1 MNHDSHT
8 QSLLTTFYVKNI
20 FRLQFHTN
28 SNKNKYLKQKN
39 LIFLEDFQSL
49 KDVRLCYKRGVIVNL
64 GILLLGIIGVIAV
77 FSSQIANGLSIRM
90 LLQPTAFIIVIG
102 GTICATILN
111 FDKKTLIIA
120 IKNAIEVF
128 KKEKSNTNQIIK
140 EIMQLSI
147 YARKNGL
154 LALGSVLD
162 DVTDTF
168 LQRGLQLVVD
178 IGNPQ
183 LIYDILSSEISY
195 EEEEELISSRVFEAL
210 GGYAPT
216 FGLVGAVLGLINVLK
231 DLTAVDALGYGIAT
245 AFVSTLYGVGIAN
258 LLFLPIAGNLKQKTR
273 EKILFKE
280 LILQGIVSICLQE
293 SPTILEEKL
302 IGYTKTHDRG

>member
-1 MNHDSHT
+1 
-8 QSLLTTFYVKNI
+8 
-20 FRLQFHTN
+20 
-28 SNKNKYLKQKN
+28 
-39 LIFLEDFQSL
+39 
-49 KDVRLCYKRGVIVNL
+49 VNL
-64 GILLLGIIGVIAV
+64 VVVLLGLIGVGTV
-77 FSSQIANGLSIRM
+77 LGTEMSNGLSLRM

-102 GTICATILN
+102 GTLCATILN
-111 FDKKTLIIA
+111 FDINTLKIA
-120 IKNAIEVF
+120 FLNSFSIFRKDD
-128 KKEKSNTNQIIK
+128 SNTNNIIK

-154 LALGSVLD
+154 LSLGRTIEQIESP
-162 DVTDTF
+162 F
-168 LQRGLQLVVD
+168 LARGLQLVVD

-183 LIYDILSSEISY
+183 LIYDILSSEIAY

-216 FGLVGAVLGLINVLK
+216 FGLVGAVLGLINVVK
-231 DLTAVDALGYGIAT
+231 DLSTIDNLGAGIAT

-258 LLFLPIAGNLKQKTR
+258 LIFLPVAGNLKQKTR

-280 LILQGIVSICLQE
+280 IMLQGIISICLQE

-302 IGYTKTHDRG
+302 MAYAKYHG

>member
-1 MNHDSHT
+1 M
-8 QSLLTTFYVKNI
+8 
-20 FRLQFHTN
+20 
-28 SNKNKYLKQKN
+28 
-39 LIFLEDFQSL
+39 
-49 KDVRLCYKRGVIVNL
+49 NL

-77 FSSQIANGLSIRM
+77 FSGQIANGLSVRM
-90 LLQPTAFIIVIG
+90 LLQPTAFIIVLG
-102 GTICATILN
+102 GTFCATILN
-111 FDKKTLIIA
+111 FDKKTLLIA
-120 IKNAIEVF
+120 IQNAIGIF
-128 KKEKSNTNQIIK
+128 NREKSNTNEIIK

-154 LALGSVLD
+154 LALGNVLNEVND
-162 DVTDTF
+162 NF
-168 LQRGLQLVVD
+168 LARGLQLVVD

-216 FGLVGAVLGLINVLK
+216 FGLVGAVFGLINVLK
-231 DLTAVDALGYGIAT
+231 DLTAIDTLGYGIAT

-258 LLFLPIAGNLKQKTR
+258 ILFLPIAGNLKQRTR

-302 IGYTKTHDRG
+302 LAYTKSHDRGQI

>member
-1 MNHDSHT
+1 M
-8 QSLLTTFYVKNI
+8 
-20 FRLQFHTN
+20 
-28 SNKNKYLKQKN
+28 
-39 LIFLEDFQSL
+39 
-49 KDVRLCYKRGVIVNL
+49 NL
-64 GILLLGIIGVIAV
+64 GILLLGVIGVIAV
-77 FSSQIANGLSIRM
+77 FSGQIANGLSIRM
-90 LLQPTAFIIVIG
+90 LLQPTAFIIVLG
-102 GTICATILN
+102 GTFCATILN
-111 FDKKTLIIA
+111 FDKKTLLIA
-120 IKNAIEVF
+120 IQNAIGIF
-128 KKEKSNTNQIIK
+128 KREKSNTNEIIK

-154 LALGSVLD
+154 LALGNVLNEIND
-162 DVTDTF
+162 NF
-168 LQRGLQLVVD
+168 LARGLQLVVD

-216 FGLVGAVLGLINVLK
+216 FGLVGAVFGLINVLK
-231 DLTAVDALGYGIAT
+231 DLTAIDTLGYGIAT

-258 LLFLPIAGNLKQKTR
+258 ILFLPIAGNLKQRTR

-302 IGYTKTHDRG
+302 LAYTKSHDRGQI